1 MQDLKRYI
9 VEVPDFP
16 RPGVLFRDITPLL
29 RAQFDAVLAAMEGLF
44 SAAEWRNV
52 DALAGIES
60 RGFILAG
67 GLAARLGKGF
77 VAMRKGGK
85 LPPPVEAVDFTLEY
99 GSAVLELQ
107 RGSGRLVIVDDVL
120 ATGGTMEAAARLACA
135 AGFEVAGFAT
145 LVDLRLS
152 GAFAWEGLPLRTV
165 LRYD

>member
-1 MQDLKRYI
+1 MQDLKRHI
-9 VEVPDFP
+9 TEVPDFP

-29 RAQFDAVLAAMEGLF
+29 RAHFDTVLEAMEGLF
-44 SAAEWRNV
+44 SAEEWRRV

-99 GSAVLELQ
+99 GNAVLELQ
-107 RGSGRLVIVDDVL
+107 RGSGQLLIVDDVV
-120 ATGGTMEAAARLACA
+120 ATGGTMEAGARLARA
-135 AGFEVAGFAT
+135 AGFCVAGFAT
-145 LVDLRLS
+145 LVDLRLG
-152 GAFAWEGLPLRTV
+152 GAFEWEGMPLRTV